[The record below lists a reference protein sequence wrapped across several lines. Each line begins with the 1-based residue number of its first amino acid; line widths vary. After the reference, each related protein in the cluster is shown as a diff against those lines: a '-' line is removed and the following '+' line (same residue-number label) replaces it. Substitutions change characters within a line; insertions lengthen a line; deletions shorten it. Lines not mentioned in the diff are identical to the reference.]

1 MSFQATAVVAK
12 TYSNAQLLQVTALK
26 LYNDSTLLL
35 GDIATL
41 QTSINAGTATVAD
54 MFEME
59 RIIGNLRDQLVYID
73 NQILILQQQTNG

>member
-1 MSFQATAVVAK
+1 MSFQATAGVAK

-54 MFEME
+54 MFEMSGA
-59 RIIGNLRDQLVYID
+59 IAALNGQLTFID
-73 NQILILQQQTNG
+73 NQIQKLQQSTNG